1 MDVVYTTISPEYCP
15 AWGIKEA
22 LRELIQEG
30 LDVEAVHGCQVSFS
44 QENGYFIIKDNG
56 PGLEMSSLVMGIS
69 TKRGHEA
76 TIGQFGE
83 GLKLACLVLARLG
96 RYVLIESRDR
106 QIKPVI
112 DKSPVFNCDVLA
124 FVIEEC
130 SPRVGTIIKVQASEE
145 EVKEAMGL
153 FLRLSNKDF
162 YVPGAGRATESDRIF
177 LPGGYI
183 FVQGVVVTVP
193 DRSAEFLFSYNFKN
207 KELQGRDRW
216 AIDLSVI
223 SGLIREVWATC
234 SNAEMIKM
242 LLEAIKENKYSYLEV
257 SRGLVPSYLTD
268 SYKDVWQEVTNEVF
282 HKVLIKDTYDN
293 PQLERVKALGYE
305 VVDVHYRVRE
315 LLAWLGVGTV
325 TWMNKQLGL
334 YEAVGEK
341 KLSPLQKY
349 NLKQVRKL
357 TKKYIS
363 PDIEIL
369 PVRYFCSGFSGQYG
383 GGNKVYLN
391 VDVLKDSYQAMKTV
405 VHEYAHY
412 SSSADDYTDSFQS
425 ALEGMVVDLI
435 LGKEAK

>member
-30 LDVEAVHGCQVSFS
+30 LDVEAMHGCQVTFS
-44 QENGYFIIKDNG
+44 KKDGYFIIRDNG

-69 TKRGHEA
+69 TKRNHET

-96 RYVLIESRDR
+96 RHMLIESRDR
-106 QIKPVI
+106 QIKPII
-112 DKSPVFNCDVLA
+112 DKSPIFNCDVLA
-124 FVIEEC
+124 FAVKKC
-130 SPRVGTIIKVQASEE
+130 FPCVGTMIKVQASEE
-145 EVKEAMGL
+145 EVKEAMDL
-153 FLRLSNKDF
+153 FLRLSDKQF
-162 YVPGAGRATESDRIF
+162 YIPGIGQATADDEVF

-193 DRSAEFLFSYNFKN
+193 DRSADFLFSYNFRD

-216 AIDLSVI
+216 AVDI
-223 SGLIREVWATC
+223 SAVSSLIRKAWETC
-234 SNAEMIKM
+234 TNTEMIKM
-242 LLEAIKENKYSYLEV
+242 LLEAVKENKYSYLEV
-257 SRGLVPSYLTD
+257 SRGLVPPYLTD
-268 SYKDVWQEVTNEVF
+268 PYKEIWQGVAGEVF

-293 PQLERVKALGYE
+293 SQLERVKMLGYE
-305 VVDVHYRVRE
+305 VADVHYRAHE
-315 LLAWLGVGTV
+315 LLLSLGVRTV
-325 TWMNKQLGL
+325 TWINRQLGL
-334 YEAVGEK
+334 YEAVDEK

-363 PDIEIL
+363 SDIEIL
-369 PVRYFCSGFSGQYG
+369 PVHYLCSGFSGQYSG
-383 GGNKVYLN
+383 DNKVYLS
-391 VDVLKDSYQAMKTV
+391 VDVLRDPYQALKTV

-412 SSSADDYTDSFQS
+412 SSSADDYTENFQS